1 LELTFDHPV
10 EIRKQW
16 AHEEGEEPEFE
27 ERTTRVL
34 NLTAGF
40 GLIEVG
46 FKVSEFVNWRQ
57 QASVNHE
64 ARSYEDDG
72 LLAMRRF

>member
-1 LELTFDHPV
+1 MR
-10 EIRKQW
+10 I
-16 AHEEGEEPEFE
+16 
-27 ERTTRVL
+27 L

-57 QASVNHE
+57 QARINHE
-64 ARSYEDDG
+64 ARNYEDDG